1 MFQSQRQAYFPTSC
15 TRQCSAWKGGQSVSP
30 SETGIAELATKDEE
44 EAWKQIVGRFQP
56 LIDSIARRHR
66 LAPSD
71 AQDVSQ
77 YVWMQLLGHVSSL
90 REPRALPGWIATTT
104 RHRCYE
110 ILRGHKRLISADP
123 LLMSTTE
130 SDGNFAIDDEL
141 LRAEQRSVV
150 RQGLAELRE
159 DQQELLLLLVAD
171 PPVPYCE
178 ISRRMQ
184 LPIGSIGPTRAR
196 LLNKLK
202 NSVAKRL
209 FIEDQPS
216 KASAAA

>member
-1 MFQSQRQAYFPTSC
+1 M
-15 TRQCSAWKGGQSVSP
+15 SP
-30 SETGIAELATKDEE
+30 SETGIAELATKDQEE
-44 EAWKQIVGRFQP
+44 GWNQLVACFQP

-66 LAPSD
+66 LAASD

-77 YVWMQLLGHVSSL
+77 YVWMQLLGHVNRL

-104 RHRCYE
+104 KRRCYE
-110 ILRGHKRLISADP
+110 ILRDHKRLISADP
-123 LLMSTTE
+123 LLMSMTN
-130 SDGNFAIDDEL
+130 SDGHFAIDDEL

-159 DQQELLLLLVAD
+159 DQQQLLLLLIAD

-202 NSVAKRL
+202 NNVARRL
-209 FIEDQPS
+209 FVEDQPS
-216 KASAAA
+216 DASAAA

>member
-1 MFQSQRQAYFPTSC
+1 
-15 TRQCSAWKGGQSVSP
+15 VSP
-30 SETGIAELATKDEE
+30 SETRHAELATKDDE
-44 EAWKQIVGRFQP
+44 EAWRQLIDRFQP
-56 LIDSIARRHR
+56 LIESIARRHR

-77 YVWMQLLGHVSSL
+77 YVWMQLLDHGNSL

-104 RHRCYE
+104 KRRCYE
-110 ILRGHKRLISADP
+110 ILRDHKRLITADP
-123 LLMSTTE
+123 LLMSMTN
-130 SDGNFAIDDEL
+130 SDGHFAIDDEL
-141 LRAEQRSVV
+141 LRAERRSVV

-159 DQQELLLLLVAD
+159 DQQQLLLLLIAD

-202 NSVAKRL
+202 DNVAKRL

>member
-1 MFQSQRQAYFPTSC
+1 MQS
-15 TRQCSAWKGGQSVSP
+15 WKGGQSVSP
-30 SETGIAELATKDEE
+30 SETGIAELATRDD
-44 EAWKQIVGRFQP
+44 EAWEQLIGRFQP

-77 YVWMQLLGHVSSL
+77 YVWMQLLSHVNTL

-104 RHRCYE
+104 RRRCYE
-110 ILRGHKRLISADP
+110 ILRGHKRLVSADP
-123 LLMSTTE
+123 LLMSTTN
-130 SDGNFAIDDEL
+130 SDGHLAIDDEL
-141 LRAEQRSVV
+141 MRAEQRSIV
-150 RQGLAELRE
+150 RQGLAELPE
-159 DQQELLLLLVAD
+159 DQQQLLLLLVAD

-202 NSVAKRL
+202 DSVAKRL
-209 FIEDQPS
+209 FIEEQPS
-216 KASAAA
+216 KFSAAA

>member
-1 MFQSQRQAYFPTSC
+1 MLHSQRQAYFPKSRI
-15 TRQCSAWKGGQSVSP
+15 RQCSAWKGGQSVSP
-30 SETGIAELATKDEE
+30 SETGIAELATKDDE
-44 EAWKQIVGRFQP
+44 EAWEQLIGRFQP

-77 YVWMQLLGHVSSL
+77 YVWMQLLRHVNTL

-123 LLMSTTE
+123 LLISTTN
-130 SDGNFAIDDEL
+130 SDEHFAIDDEL
-141 LRAEQRSVV
+141 LRAEQRSVI

-159 DQQELLLLLVAD
+159 DQQQLLLLLVAD

-216 KASAAA
+216 KVSAAA